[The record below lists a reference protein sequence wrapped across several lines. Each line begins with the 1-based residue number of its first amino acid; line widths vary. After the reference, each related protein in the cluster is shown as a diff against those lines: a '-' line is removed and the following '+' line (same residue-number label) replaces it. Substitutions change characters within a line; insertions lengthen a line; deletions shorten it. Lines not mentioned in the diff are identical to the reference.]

1 MLALCAAPLLHGFLL
16 SLAMIMAIGAQN
28 VFVLK
33 QGINGRYVLAAS
45 LICAF
50 CDASLIILGSL
61 GLGGFIAN
69 YKIIQLLMCI
79 LGSSFLA
86 WYAFGAWKQFLYNKA
101 IALSSSDE
109 KSSDLKKIIAMS
121 AAFSFL
127 NPHAW
132 LDTVVVIGSVS
143 SQYEETFELIAFTV
157 GACLVSFIWFLLLG
171 FLAKKFRTFLL
182 LAKVQKGLNLFIA
195 VLMASI
201 SISLI
206 RYSFTLL

>member
-1 MLALCAAPLLHGFLL
+1 MVSLLAAPLVHGFML

-33 QGINGRYVLAAS
+33 QGINGRHVLVAS
-45 LICAF
+45 LICAL
-50 CDASLIILGSL
+50 CDACLIILGSL
-61 GLGGFIAN
+61 GLGSVIAS
-69 YKIIQLLMCI
+69 YKTVQLVMCGV
-79 LGSSFLA
+79 GSIFLA
-86 WYAFGAWKQFLYNKA
+86 WYAFNAWKQFLHNKT
-101 IALSSSDE
+101 IEFSSSAELADV
-109 KSSDLKKIIAMS
+109 KKIIAMS

-143 SQYEETFELIAFTV
+143 SQYEEGLEVIAFTV
-157 GACLVSFIWFLLLG
+157 GACLVSFMWFLLLG
-171 FLAKKFRTFLL
+171 FLAKKFRAFLL
-182 LAKVQKGLNLFIA
+182 LTKVQKGLNLFIA

-201 SISLI
+201 SLSLV